1 MSREPVRLL
10 HEGGLSSGERALL
23 EAHDDGAPYGYDVDA
38 GALRF
43 KGSLAALTAV
53 GALTT
58 AHGASRASAALGGKG
73 VLLNV
78 AVKVILGV
86 ATGAGLF
93 TGGMVVGTRMVANV
107 APPPPSAVAAS
118 VAATTP
124 AIPPAPG
131 VTLAAHAS
139 SSDGVIPLAAPP
151 SALRS
156 ATSAPRPSPPG
167 STVGAVGTLGDT
179 TPHAQSVT
187 VRSVSPAAAATA
199 APVPVAQ
206 ASSVAPAASVP
217 GFAAATPPAPPDS
230 RSAAGPQ
237 VDSLSELRALA
248 VARGLVDRD
257 PEAALV
263 ALDGMRH
270 DYPRGYFVEERR
282 ALTVLAL
289 AGAGRSS
296 AAHEQAAAFLRAFP
310 NGPFSERVRAVLA
323 ATR

>member
-1 MSREPVRLL
+1 MSREPVRLV

-23 EAHDDGAPYGYDVDA
+23 EAHEDGAPYAYDVDT
-38 GALRF
+38 GAMRF
-43 KGSLAALTAV
+43 KASLAALTAA

-107 APPPPSAVAAS
+107 APPPSAAPSAVAAS
-118 VAATTP
+118 SAATTP
-124 AIPPAPG
+124 A
-131 VTLAAHAS
+131 VLAAPVVTPAAQAA
-139 SSDGVIPLAAPP
+139 SSDGVLPLAAPP

-156 ATSAPRPSPPG
+156 AASVPRPS
-167 STVGAVGTLGDT
+167 
-179 TPHAQSVT
+179 
-187 VRSVSPAAAATA
+187 VRSVSLAAPATA

-206 ASSVAPAASVP
+206 APSVIPAESVP
-217 GFAAATPPAPPDS
+217 GFAAATPPVPPDS

-270 DYPRGYFVEERR
+270 DYPKGYFVEERR

-323 ATR
+323 ATK